1 MTGEDDIY
9 VDGADL
15 SLTQRALERKRR
27 LQETTGPKK
36 EVDRRASKNRK
47 IRYIVHEKLVNF
59 MTPVDAPALPEAESV
74 LQSLFGK
81 RKQPERLAAD
91 LDIRLL

>member
-1 MTGEDDIY
+1 M
-9 VDGADL
+9 
-15 SLTQRALERKRR
+15 
-27 LQETTGPKK
+27 QETAGPKK

-59 MTPVDAPALPEAESV
+59 MTPVDPPGLVDAQSV

-81 RKQPERLAAD
+81 RTQPEKKATAD

>member
-1 MTGEDDIY
+1 M
-9 VDGADL
+9 DGADL
-15 SLTQRALERKRR
+15 RLTQRALDRKRR
-27 LQETTGPKK
+27 LQEAAGPKK

-59 MTPVDAPALPEAESV
+59 MTPVDNTALIDAQSV
-74 LQSLFGK
+74 LQSLFGQ
-81 RKQPERLAAD
+81 RKTLQQEKGAS